1 MYFQA
6 VEFIWS
12 GMLSGLRGRSIQVTF
27 ALGLVLIAFAYLAAS
42 FSPRQPQTIAL
53 DIGFSVVRFT
63 MVLLALFWVQEL
75 FTREIDRKIILHSLA
90 LPASRASFFIG
101 RYLSIVALVTISI
114 VILGF
119 CLLLA
124 VLLASPS
131 YEQEFAVRLGLP
143 FWIALAGIAIDVAV
157 VSAVASAIAMIST
170 VPVLPLAIGAAFAIG
185 GKALGASV
193 DYLAGGADGD
203 AALVGQL
210 GPWVDTVRWL
220 IPDLSRL
227 DWRQWSLYGAT
238 PSIEQIAW
246 AVIMALSYAAIA
258 VGLGVR
264 ALQQRE
270 FS

>member
-1 MYFQA
+1 MHFRA
-6 VEFIWS
+6 LEFTWS

-27 ALGLVLIAFAYLAAS
+27 VLGLVLIAFAYLAGS

-90 LPASRASFFIG
+90 LPTSRSEFFVG
-101 RYLSIVALVTISI
+101 RYLSIVVLVGISI
-114 VILGF
+114 AILGF

-124 VLLASPS
+124 VLLASPR
-131 YEQEFAVRLGLP
+131 YEQEFPVDLGLP
-143 FWIALAGIAIDVAV
+143 FLVALAGIVLDVAV

-170 VPVLPLAIGAAFAIG
+170 VPVLPLALGAAFAIS

-193 DYLAGGADGD
+193 DYLSSGADGD
-203 AALVGQL
+203 TALVGKL

-238 PSIEQIAW
+238 PSAEHMTW